1 MKFVLITLLAAAA
14 SASFAPLYTD
24 KERIDGSYII
34 VLKEGVSL
42 TSTLRSLENDPYFTT
57 FGGRIEKVYGNVLN
71 GFSASLGEKAL
82 EYIRQLNI
90 VSYVEEDGMVY
101 AQAVESWGL
110 DRVDQR
116 NLPLND
122 GFTPRGTGAGAH
134 VYVIDTGIRES
145 HNDFGGRASIATD
158 TCRTPNVSNGVDCHG
173 HGTHCA
179 GTVGG
184 KDYGV
189 AKSASLYGVRVLNC
203 QGSGYKSDT
212 IAGMNWVK
220 ANRNNPAVVSMSLGG
235 SASTAQDDA
244 VADLDADG
252 VIVIVA
258 AGNDNSDACN
268 GSPSRAEKAF
278 TVGATD
284 NSDARAS
291 YSNYGSCVNIFAP
304 GSSIKSAWYLTD
316 SSSRTISGTSMA
328 TPHVSGAAAV
338 LLGIDNTLTP
348 ANVKNK
354 LETEAT
360 SNCVSDVQGSPNK
373 MLYIG

>member
-24 KERIDGSYII
+24 KGRIDGSYII

-42 TSTLRSLENDPYFTT
+42 TATLRSLENDPYFTT
-57 FGGRIEKVYGNVLN
+57 FGGRIERVYGNVLN

-101 AQAVESWGL
+101 AQSVASWGL

-122 GFTPRGTGAGAH
+122 GFNPRGDGTGAH
-134 VYVIDTGIRES
+134 VYVIDSGIRAT
-145 HNDFGGRASIATD
+145 HNDFGNRASIATD
-158 TCRTPNVSNGVDCHG
+158 TCRDDNDDGVDCNG

-179 GTVGG
+179 GTIGG
-184 KDYGV
+184 TAHGV
-189 AKSASLYGVRVLNC
+189 AKNATLYGVRVLNC

-235 SASTAQDDA
+235 STSTAQDDA
-244 VADLDADG
+244 VAELDASG
-252 VIVIVA
+252 VVVVVS
-258 AGNDNSDACN
+258 AGNSDADACN
-268 GSPSRAEKAF
+268 QSPARAEKAF

-284 NSDARAS
+284 GTDSRAY
-291 YSNYGSCVNIFAP
+291 YSNYGSCVDIFAP
-304 GSSIKSAWYLTD
+304 GSSITSAGISSD
-316 SSSRTISGTSMA
+316 SATAIKSGTSMA

-338 LLGIDNTLTP
+338 LLGIDSSLTP
-348 ANVKNK
+348 AGIKSK

-360 SNCVSDVQGSPNK
+360 SNCVSDVMGSPNK

>member
-14 SASFAPLYTD
+14 SASFAPLYTE

-42 TSTLRSLENDPYFTT
+42 TATLRSLENDPYFTT

-101 AQAVESWGL
+101 AQSVASWGL

-116 NLPLND
+116 NLPLDDN
-122 GFTPRGTGAGAH
+122 FNPRGTGAGVH
-134 VYVIDTGIRES
+134 VYVIDTGIRET
-145 HNDFGGRASIATD
+145 HNDFGGRAFKGTD
-158 TCRTPNVSNGVDCHG
+158 TCHEPNGGDDCHG

-184 KDYGV
+184 GTYGV
-189 AKSASLYGVRVLNC
+189 ATSASLYGVRVLNC
-203 QGSGYKSDT
+203 QGSGYKSNT
-212 IAGMNWVK
+212 IAGMDWVK
-220 ANRNNPAVVSMSLGG
+220 ANRVDPAVVSMSLGG

-244 VADLDADG
+244 VAELDADG

-258 AGNDNSDACN
+258 AGNDDADACN
-268 GSPSRAEKAF
+268 GSPSRAPKAF

-291 YSNYGSCVNIFAP
+291 YSNYGTCVNIFAP
-304 GSSIKSAWYLTD
+304 GTSITSAWRFTD

-338 LLGIDNTLTP
+338 LLGLDSSLTP
-348 ANVKNK
+348 ADIKSK

-360 SNCVSDVQGSPNK
+360 ANCVSDVQGSPNK